1 MENKPAKSQIYAHT
15 LIGLLV
21 VFLFFP
27 CTIFSQQHA
36 TNKKAKRF
44 FEQAELL
51 LISGKLQE
59 AEQSL
64 LKTLQYDEQYAEA
77 WLMLGEIKLELNRK
91 DEAVNAFRKVHA
103 INAEDFPMAY
113 AVLAKI
119 YYERG
124 MYDSAVVFYEFGLK
138 ANGLK
143 PEMQTLIASRM
154 LSAKTALELVGNPF
168 PIVLKKLDTVVN
180 TKADE
185 FVNSLRLDGKQLLFT
200 RKTPK
205 ANGNAS
211 IFEEFFYI
219 SEADTLGEWRSAK
232 LLRFDWGDL
241 GNMGAVAFSADGKT
255 LVFAGCGWSSG
266 YGSCDLYISTFE
278 KGKWTLPVNMGN
290 KINSNAWESQPSF
303 SVDGKSL
310 YFVSNRS
317 GGFGGSDIYQSI
329 LLDDGSWSK
338 PINLGA
344 TINTSMNEMAPF
356 IHADGQSLYF
366 SSEGHPGL
374 GEHDIFI
381 SRLDAADRWSSPV
394 NLGVPIN
401 SGISE
406 INLIIST
413 DGKLGFISAK
423 GKDGKD
429 HYDIYSFD
437 LPEIFKPLP
446 MVYVSASVVDAVSG
460 LAVDASFKLFELDG
474 SGLITEGKIDHDDG
488 LLLTTLKANREYA
501 LHIHKKGY
509 LFQSVSFS
517 PEQNVD
523 NRPYELLV
531 RLQPLLGGVE
541 MVLRNVFFNWN
552 EAELQPAS
560 FAELDELAEFLKSN
574 PDLKIELGGHTDN
587 TGDEAYNQS
596 LSYKRAQS
604 VKNYLI
610 AKGINSERMIAK
622 GYGSSKPETSND
634 TERGRSLNRR
644 TSLKILP

>member
-15 LIGLLV
+15 LVGLLLL
-21 VFLFFP
+21 FAFFP
-27 CTIFSQQHA
+27 HTIFSQQHVP
-36 TNKKAKRF
+36 NKKAMRF

-64 LKTLQYDEQYAEA
+64 LKTLQHDEQYAEA
-77 WLMLGEIKLELNRK
+77 WLMLGEIKLELNQK
-91 DEAVNAFRKVHA
+91 DEAINAFRKVHA
-103 INAEDFPMAY
+103 INTEDFPMAY
-113 AVLAKI
+113 AVLAKL

-124 MYDSAVVFYEFGLK
+124 MYDSAVVFYEYGLK

-143 PEMQTLIASRM
+143 PEMQSAITSRM
-154 LSAKTALELVGNPF
+154 LSARTALELTANPF
-168 PIVLKKLDTVVN
+168 PIVLKKLDTVIS

-205 ANGNAS
+205 ENANS
-211 IFEEFFYI
+211 TIFEEYFYI
-219 SEADTLGEWRSAK
+219 SEADTVNAWGSPN
-232 LLRFDWGDL
+232 LLHFDWGDL
-241 GNMGAVAFSADGKT
+241 GNMGAVSFSADGKT
-255 LVFAGCGWSSG
+255 LAFAGCGWSSG
-266 YGSCDLYISTFE
+266 LGSCDLYISRYE
-278 KGKWTLPVNMGN
+278 NGKWTLPLNMGSN
-290 KINSNAWESQPSF
+290 VNSNAWESQPSF

-338 PINLGA
+338 PVNLGA

-374 GEHDIFI
+374 GEYDIFV

-401 SGISE
+401 SDDSE
-406 INLIIST
+406 INLVVST
-413 DGKLGFISAK
+413 DGNLGYLSAK
-423 GKDGKD
+423 GKDGND

-437 LPEIFKPLP
+437 MPEIFKPLP

-460 LAVDASFKLFELDG
+460 VAIEASFKLFELNG
-474 SGLITEGKIDHDDG
+474 SGLIKEGQIDQQDG
-488 LLLTTLKANREYA
+488 LLLTALNADRKYA
-501 LHIHKKGY
+501 LHVHKKGY

-517 PEQNVD
+517 PEQNVE

-552 EAELQPAS
+552 EAELQSAS
-560 FAELDELAEFLKSN
+560 FAELDELAAFLRSN
-574 PDLKIELGGHTDN
+574 PDLKIELGGHTDD
-587 TGDEAYNQS
+587 TGEEAYNQN
-596 LSYKRAQS
+596 LSFKRAQS

-610 AKGINSERMIAK
+610 AKGINSERMVVK
-622 GYGSSKPETSND
+622 GYGSSVPESSND
-634 TERGRSLNRR
+634 TESGRSLNRR
-644 TSLKILP
+644 TSLKILD